1 MNKNTLIRMIQ
12 ESPSLSYPAKQE
24 MIAKANAAGDDQ
36 DKLDEVALELR
47 HISGGSM
54 KMMQTKEQ
62 KVIATK

>member
-36 DKLDEVALELR
+36 SKLDEVTLELT
-47 HISGGSM
+47 HLSGGLM
-54 KMMQTKEQ
+54 KMIQTKEQ

>member
-24 MIAKANAAGDDQ
+24 MIAKVNAAGDDQ
-36 DKLDEVALELR
+36 DKLDEVALELG